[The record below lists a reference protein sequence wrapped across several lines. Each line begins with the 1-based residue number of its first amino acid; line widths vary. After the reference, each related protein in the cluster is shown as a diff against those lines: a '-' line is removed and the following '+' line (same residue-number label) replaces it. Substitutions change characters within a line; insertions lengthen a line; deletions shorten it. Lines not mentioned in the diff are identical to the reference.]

1 MAWKER
7 TPEVALLDAAAGN
20 AVRETSRFGRGISPQ
35 DGCEKSCIETIPCA
49 RCIDNSLY
57 TEGGD
62 KMVRRA
68 QSRGALLSRRA
79 FPQETAAVAE
89 FDADD
94 FGHHLR
100 RLLDG
105 IEDLSRVLDAGKR
118 AGLVVTGDEVI
129 HESQAPPEVW
139 KPAAMDR
146 RAARVERNLNAA
158 RAFRRPRFPLW
169 CGWKY
174 SIVP

>member
-1 MAWKER
+1 VAWKER

-105 IEDLSRVLDAGKR
+105 IEDLSQVLDAGKR

-129 HESQAPPEVW
+129 LPGFPVEAPVLYHERDPVGAGRDEGATSRWALQPGCEA
-139 KPAAMDR
+139 
-146 RAARVERNLNAA
+146 AA
-158 RAFRRPRFPLW
+158 RAI
-169 CGWKY
+169 KK
-174 SIVP
+174 